1 MQRDGPEDGDRIG
14 FRVNGRDVVLEAH
27 ADASLLDVLRGRLG
41 LKGPRFGCGSDQCGA
56 CTVLLDGHAVAACAT
71 PLWAVAN
78 KAVVTIEG
86 LGTPD
91 RPHPLQASI
100 LAEQA
105 AQCGYCTAGIIMRA
119 ASLLAATPRPTEAQI
134 RRALDRNLCRC
145 GTHNRVVRAV
155 LRAAGQDKPASGE
168 EA

>member
-1 MQRDGPEDGDRIG
+1 MQRDQDRIACS
-14 FRVNGRDVVLEAH
+14 VNGSDVVLGE
-27 ADASLLDVLRGRLG
+27 DPGTPLLDVLRDRLG
-41 LKGPRFGCGSDQCGA
+41 LKGPRLGCGNDQCGA
-56 CTVLLDGHAVAACAT
+56 CTVLLDGHAVAACTT

-86 LGTPD
+86 LGTTEQ
-91 RPHPLQASI
+91 PHRLQISF

-119 ASLLAATPRPTEAQI
+119 AALLVATPHPTEAQI

-145 GTHNRVVRAV
+145 GAHNRVVRAI
-155 LRAAGQDKPASGE
+155 LRAAVQGDAKPRGDAV
-168 EA
+168 